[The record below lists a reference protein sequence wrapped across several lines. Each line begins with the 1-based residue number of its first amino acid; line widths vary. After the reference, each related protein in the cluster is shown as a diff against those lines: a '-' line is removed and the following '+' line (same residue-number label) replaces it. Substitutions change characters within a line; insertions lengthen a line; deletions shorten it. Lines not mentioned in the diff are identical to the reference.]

1 MTFNFNSELYADPGL
16 AEGVDYARRHRRH
29 ERFDDTLAR
38 TDDVPKTTILAPH
51 GGGIE
56 PGTSELCLAVAGY
69 HPASL
74 PQIPPAGV
82 TYDYWMFEGLRDSDN
97 AELHVTS
104 TGCDDGEAVS
114 LCAGSLNAL
123 ALHGFQPRPPD
134 MSSEDDQ
141 VVLVGGGNTILAGL
155 PAGGIAQSRFRRQG
169 SRPAR
174 GAQRRRHVQHR
185 QPHPARHGRAAGAQ
199 HAVARSDVHRA
210 HPLAAQAHHHR
221 SCSGPSWRCA
231 ATRSTG
237 SKPSRQWPDRRFNA
251 GQPTRPEGTDVARIC
266 QQRWLGRT

>member
-1 MTFNFNSELYADPGL
+1 MTFNLNSELYADPNL

-74 PQIPPAGV
+74 PQVPAAGV
-82 TYDYWMFEGLRDSDN
+82 TYDYWMFEGLRDSGN
-97 AELHVTS
+97 PELHVTS
-104 TGCDDGEAVS
+104 TGCDDGVAVS

-123 ALHGFQPRPPD
+123 ALHGFLPRPPGMPAD
-134 MSSEDDQ
+134 AQ
-141 VVLVGGGNTILAGL
+141 VVLAGGGNTTLQVTCEKGCAG
-155 PAGGIAQSRFRRQG
+155 PVSTRGT
-169 SRPAR
+169 PAR
-174 GAQRRRHVQHR
+174 TGSSTATPRATSSTAPCSAWARSWSSASRCAMR
-185 QPHPARHGRAAGAQ
+185 CSPSTPARSA
-199 HAVARSDVHRA
+199 ST
-210 HPLAAQAHHHR
+210 PPP
-221 SCSGPSWRCA
+221 SCSGRSWRCA

-237 SKPSRQWPDRRFNA
+237 SKPSRSWP
-251 GQPTRPEGTDVARIC
+251 GQIFDV
-266 QQRWLGRT
+266 